1 MVAQTLRDFKPM
13 DLGDGVD
20 GPNKKTEKIFSIYPK
35 PSFLFCVYIVRGVK
49 NAAESGITQ
58 A

>member
-20 GPNKKTEKIFSIYPK
+20 GPNKKTEKIFQYIRNLRFFFASI
-35 PSFLFCVYIVRGVK
+35 
-49 NAAESGITQ
+49 
-58 A
+58 